1 VLYGDRLNQLD
12 FRIAKILK
20 FGHTRTNVGLDLYN
34 ALNANPI
41 TAYNQT
47 LGPSWLAPQ
56 GILPSRFAKVSAQFD
71 F

>member
-1 VLYGDRLNQLD
+1 MVIASIRSKLN
-12 FRIAKILK
+12 
-20 FGHTRTNVGLDLYN
+20 FGVDVYN

-47 LGPSWLAPQ
+47 YGATWLAPQ
-56 GILPSRFAKVSAQFD
+56 AILPPRFAKVSAQFD